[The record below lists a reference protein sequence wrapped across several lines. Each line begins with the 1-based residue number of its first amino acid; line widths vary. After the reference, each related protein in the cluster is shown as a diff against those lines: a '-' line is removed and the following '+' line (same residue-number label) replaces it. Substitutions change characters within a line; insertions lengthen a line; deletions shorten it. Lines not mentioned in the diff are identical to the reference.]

1 MERESELLFYYI
13 LTILFVATRISVL
26 KQWYSTSNTVLI
38 HYICRIFST
47 KFDIVVVSIKKK
59 EQATF
64 LYLNS
69 TI

>member
-59 EQATF
+59 KKNKPPSF
-64 LYLNS
+64 
-69 TI
+69 I